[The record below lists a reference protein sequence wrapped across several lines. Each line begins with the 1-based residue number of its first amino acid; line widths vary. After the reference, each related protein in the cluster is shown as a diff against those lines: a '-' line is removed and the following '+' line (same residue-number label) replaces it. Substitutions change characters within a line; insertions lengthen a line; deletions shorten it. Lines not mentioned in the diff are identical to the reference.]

1 MKIPLRYQISE
12 YDCGPTSLLNA
23 VSYLFEREEIPPELI
38 RNIMLY
44 SLDCYG
50 KEGILGKNGTSRMA
64 MMFLSGWLDGVGKA
78 GILPIESRYL
88 SGTEVHLREGGAV
101 TEALRR
107 GGVAVVRLFMEG
119 EHYVLFTGIEGGRV
133 FLFDPYCMPP
143 EYRFVF
149 ECSDCD
155 GCGLENGAFCVPEDT
170 MSSMTAGIE
179 STTAHPTEYNRI
191 VPCACFDSEGKNPY
205 ALGTVKEREAVL
217 IFNKRTKL
225 TAERTIEYFI

>member
-50 KEGILGKNGTSRMA
+50 KEGVLGQNGTSRMA

-78 GILPIESRYL
+78 GLLPIESRYL
-88 SGTEVHLREGGAV
+88 SGADVHLKEGSAV
-101 TEALRR
+101 TDALRR
-107 GGVAVVRLFMEG
+107 GGAAVVRLFMEG
-119 EHYVLFTGIEGGRV
+119 EHYVLFTKMQAGKV
-133 FLFDPYCMPP
+133 FLFDPYLLPQNHSFSPQCP
-143 EYRFVF
+143 
-149 ECSDCD
+149 
-155 GCGLENGAFCVPEDT
+155 GCGEC
-170 MSSMTAGIE
+170 IE
-179 STTAHPTEYNRI
+179 STAEHSTEYNRI
-191 VPCACFDSEGKNPY
+191 VPCACFDSEMTSPY
-205 ALGTVKEREAVL
+205 ALGNVKEREAVL
-217 IFNKRTKL
+217 IFNSRTKR

>member
-50 KEGILGKNGTSRMA
+50 KEGVLGKNGTSRMA

-78 GILPIESRYL
+78 GLLPIESRYL
-88 SGTEVHLREGGAV
+88 SGADVHLKDGSAVTDALRCGGA
-101 TEALRR
+101 
-107 GGVAVVRLFMEG
+107 AVVRLFMEG
-119 EHYVLFTGIEGGRV
+119 EHYVLFTKLQPGKV
-133 FLFDPYCMPP
+133 FLFDPYWMPP
-143 EYRFVF
+143 DHPFPSA
-149 ECSDCD
+149 CSDC
-155 GCGLENGAFCVPEDT
+155 GAC
-170 MSSMTAGIE
+170 IE
-179 STTAHPTEYNRI
+179 STAEPMAGYNRI
-191 VPCACFDSEGKNPY
+191 VPCACFDSEKNRPY
-205 ALGTVKEREAVL
+205 ALGNEKEREAVL
-217 IFNKRTKL
+217 IFNRRTKL